1 MKNIFVVVLLAH
13 ICAAAYSQTLN
24 AGSDSSPVISL
35 KETTH
40 DFGTVIETDGT
51 VSYSFEV
58 TNTGTADLI
67 ITNVQGS
74 CGCAVPEWSKTPIA
88 PGGKGYVKVTFNP
101 LNRPG
106 AFNKSVVVTNNSA
119 QSPVTLFIKGNVVK
133 ASAETTK

>member
-13 ICAAAYSQTLN
+13 ICTVACSQAPNAASGA
-24 AGSDSSPVISL
+24 SPVFSL

-40 DFGTVIETDGT
+40 DFGTIVETDGA

-58 TNTGTADLI
+58 TNTGTADLLI
-67 ITNVQGS
+67 SNVQGS

-88 PGGKGYVKVTFNP
+88 PGEKGFVKVTFNP

-106 AFNKSVVVTNNSA
+106 AFNKTVVVTNNSA

-133 ASAETTK
+133 TSTENSK